1 MPACEWIPKL
11 LHPRSSTWT
20 LKSNS
25 FKRTFSFQ
33 PSFLG
38 VYVKLQGCFM
48 IFIYLALC
56 GGSCKGRYPGILVF
70 AVLVCIHLKPG
81 QLQGWMMNYH
91 FPEAWLLRL
100 LSITLKQFSQSDR
113 PNHTDAGQ
121 SIYYISISHLSLCP
135 RCRICF
141 RLLVNHG
148 KAVEF
153 TIFFRGKYVL
163 CLSSPPSCCCF
174 YYYRY
179 YYSF

>member
-11 LHPRSSTWT
+11 LRPRSSTWT

-38 VYVKLQGCFM
+38 VYVKLQWCNDFYIPGKNAAA
-48 IFIYLALC
+48 LA
-56 GGSCKGRYPGILVF
+56 KAVPRNIWVF

-100 LSITLKQFSQSDR
+100 NPWSNEQSDR

-121 SIYYISISHLSLCP
+121 SIYYRSISHLSLYP

-141 RLLVNHG
+141 RLLVNG
-148 KAVEF
+148 KPVKI
-153 TIFFRGKYVL
+153 TIFRNKYVL
-163 CLSSPPSCCCF
+163 CFSNHLKENSWH
-174 YYYRY
+174 
-179 YYSF
+179 